1 MAKDINSIFFDI
13 TPEIEE
19 LALKCETNNAIDK
32 ELYTKYEVK
41 RGLRDLNGKG
51 VLAGLTNI
59 SDVCATKI
67 VDGVSVPCA
76 GNLYYRGYNIKDL
89 VSGFLEAKHFG
100 FEEIAYLLLFGEL
113 PNQKELEN
121 FKDMI
126 ADRRMLPPNFVRD
139 VIMKAPS
146 RDMMNSITRSILQLY
161 SYDDKADDT
170 SIPNVL
176 RQSLN
181 LISQFPMLMVYSY
194 LAYNYRMGEDL
205 YIYAPKKELS
215 MAENILMMLREDR
228 QYTELEAKILDM
240 ALVLHMDHGGGNNST
255 FTTHVVTS
263 SGTDTYSTIA
273 AAMASLKGPKHGGAN
288 VKVTQMF
295 EDMKTQLTDWQ
306 DDDQIR
312 AYLEALLEKRAFDKR
327 GLIYGMGHA
336 IYSVSDPRAEI
347 FKKFVKQLAYEKGHE
362 AEYVLYEKVEKM
374 APEIISERRKM
385 YKGVNANVDFY
396 SGLVYSML
404 DLPPALYTPIFA
416 AARIVGWSAHRI
428 EELVNADK
436 IIRPLIK
443 AQKAGMDVN
452 ANQLESHLLSGGRVD
467 NVVDALIAAHRAN
480 LDLSFERAAAID
492 LAGRNVFEAVKMSVT
507 PKIIETP
514 WISAVAIDG
523 IEVKVIAKVTVRA
536 NLSRLVGGA
545 GEETIIARVGEGI
558 VTTVGSSQSHK
569 SVLENPDLISRTVL
583 SKGLDNGT
591 AFEILSIDIADVDI
605 GRNIGAHLQIQ
616 QAEADKQIA
625 QAKAEERRATAIAKE
640 QEMRAEVEHMKAKV
654 VEAEAE
660 VPRAMAEALRSGNL
674 GVMDYYRMQNVQAD
688 TAMKNNVGNTDLSKV
703 FHKEQCIETK
713 DN

>member
-194 LAYNYRMGEDL
+194 LAYNYKMGEDL

-263 SGTDTYSTIA
+263 SGTDTYSAIA
-273 AAMASLKGPKHGGAN
+273 ASIGSLKGPRHGGAN
-288 VKVTQMF
+288 LKAQGMFDDIKKSVKDWTN
-295 EDMKTQLTDWQ
+295 EDE
-306 DDDQIR
+306 IR
-312 AYLEALLEKRAFDKR
+312 EYLRLILDKKAFDKT

-336 IYSVSDPRAEI
+336 VYTISDPREKILKSYAQ
-347 FKKFVKQLAYEKGHE
+347 KLASEKGLDE
-362 AEYVLYEKVEKM
+362 EFALYDRVERI
-374 APEIISERRKM
+374 AGEEIMTHRKM
-385 YKGVNANVDFY
+385 LKPVCANVDFY
-396 SGLVYSML
+396 SGFVYTML
-404 DLPPALYTPIFA
+404 NIPEELFTPLFA
-416 AARIVGWSAHRI
+416 IARITGWSAHRL
-428 EELVNADK
+428 EELLNAGK
-436 IIRPLIK
+436 IIRPAYK
-443 AQKAGMDVN
+443 YVGQHTEFHNRD
-452 ANQLESHLLSGGRVD
+452 D
-467 NVVDALIAAHRAN
+467 
-480 LDLSFERAAAID
+480 
-492 LAGRNVFEAVKMSVT
+492 RN
-507 PKIIETP
+507 
-514 WISAVAIDG
+514 
-523 IEVKVIAKVTVRA
+523 
-536 NLSRLVGGA
+536 
-545 GEETIIARVGEGI
+545 
-558 VTTVGSSQSHK
+558 
-569 SVLENPDLISRTVL
+569 
-583 SKGLDNGT
+583 
-591 AFEILSIDIADVDI
+591 
-605 GRNIGAHLQIQ
+605 
-616 QAEADKQIA
+616 
-625 QAKAEERRATAIAKE
+625 
-640 QEMRAEVEHMKAKV
+640 
-654 VEAEAE
+654 
-660 VPRAMAEALRSGNL
+660 
-674 GVMDYYRMQNVQAD
+674 
-688 TAMKNNVGNTDLSKV
+688 
-703 FHKEQCIETK
+703 
-713 DN
+713 